1 VALFH
6 KEVAD
11 LQRAVVARPPMDVGS
26 PFGKA
31 LGQLTELGAP
41 PGLLSRCRAVA
52 GMRSALA
59 LASVAAE
66 RELDVVELDRA
77 YPRIGETVGL
87 AWLYATIPTTSA
99 DPHWVQLAKS
109 ALRDE
114 LASLTVGLAA
124 EVVTAGGM
132 ATWTTEHHNAL
143 TRARSAYA
151 GLAVGSGAGS
161 DVDVAMLTVG
171 VQVLR
176 DLCYAVGA

>member
-1 VALFH
+1 
-6 KEVAD
+6 
-11 LQRAVVARPPMDVGS
+11 MDVGS
-26 PFGKA
+26 PLGRA
-31 LGQLTELGAP
+31 LGRLTELGAP
-41 PGLLSRCRAVA
+41 PELLSRCRAVA
-52 GMRSALA
+52 GMRAALP

-66 RELDVVELDRA
+66 RQLDVAELDRV
-77 YPRIGETVGL
+77 YPRIGETAGL
-87 AWLYATIPTTSA
+87 AWLYATIPTSSA
-99 DPHWVQLAKS
+99 DPHWVQLAKA

-114 LASLTVGLAA
+114 LATLTVGLAA

-132 ATWTTEHHNAL
+132 ATWTAQHHDAL

-151 GLAVGSGAGS
+151 GLAGTSRAGS